1 MARAAAAGARRR
13 ASDTAAQFTP
23 LAKSAR
29 MTAAQGT
36 HQARAWAAPR
46 LDRAG
51 VAVQERVA
59 PGVAGMLRRAA
70 RRVEPPR
77 SRRRMWPMLA
87 AGAAA
92 LAAAGGAAALLLNRR
107 GHAGEHPGQEASAAG
122 TPAATS
128 SETGGDTAAADVNGQ
143 VRTP

>member
-1 MARAAAAGARRR
+1 MARVVAAGARRR
-13 ASDTAAQFTP
+13 ASDTAAQVTP

-29 MTAAQGT
+29 MSAAQGT
-36 HQARAWAAPR
+36 HHARAWAAPR

-59 PGVAGMLRRAA
+59 PGIAGMLRRAA

-77 SRRRMWPMLA
+77 SHRRRWPVLA
-87 AGAAA
+87 AGAAV
-92 LAAAGGAAALLLNRR
+92 LAAGGGAAAFLLNRR
-107 GHAGEHPGQEASAAG
+107 GQAGADLGQEAPAAS
-122 TPAATS
+122 TPAGTS
-128 SETGGDTAAADVNGQ
+128 SETAGDTAAADVNGQ